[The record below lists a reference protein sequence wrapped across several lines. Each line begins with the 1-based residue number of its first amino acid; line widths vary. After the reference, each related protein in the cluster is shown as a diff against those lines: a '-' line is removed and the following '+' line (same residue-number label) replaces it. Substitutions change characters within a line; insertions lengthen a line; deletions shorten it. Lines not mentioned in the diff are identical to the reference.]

1 MSALTSAG
9 EILLL
14 TKSIVCNIVF
24 NAEYNIY
31 VIDIHTYIHTYVT
44 SGGIYITRNEY
55 VFKQSLEKIIQMIS
69 GFFANNSIQFHSKR
83 RISFNSI
90 QFNSQQFNFTTSF
103 VFIELWFVQTSSQSL
118 SSTAPSNTKKFI
130 MTSCW
135 RGWWLL
141 IAPVMV
147 ELHVFWIIYG
157 PGKMGDDNHQGVAEI
172 VKEAR

>member
-1 MSALTSAG
+1 MVYTLQETSMF
-9 EILLL
+9 LNNHW
-14 TKSIVCNIVF
+14 KKWFKWFRVF
-24 NAEYNIY
+24 LR
-31 VIDIHTYIHTYVT
+31 T
-44 SGGIYITRNEY
+44 
-55 VFKQSLEKIIQMIS
+55 
-69 GFFANNSIQFHSKR
+69 IQFNFIQNDGSH
-83 RISFNSI
+83 SI

-157 PGKMGDDNHQGVAEI
+157 PGKMPFNQNGWWQSSRCCGNCKGSTLGRKEGRQDAENLYFTCHVCCFTRCFKKI
-172 VKEAR
+172 LL